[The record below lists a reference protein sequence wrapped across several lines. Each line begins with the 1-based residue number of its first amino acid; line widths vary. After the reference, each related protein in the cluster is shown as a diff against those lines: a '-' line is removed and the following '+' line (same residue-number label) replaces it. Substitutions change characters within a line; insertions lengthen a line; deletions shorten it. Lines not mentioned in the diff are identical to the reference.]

1 MKKIILLLSAIL
13 LTLCIFISCD
23 NGIAFVNDIEPIPS
37 SEGYSTVI
45 FVTAEDKEKIYDPN
59 DPQGRIEP
67 DPELTYT
74 SLPEILPPGV
84 VFTGSLIRVAGEE
97 AGEYD
102 IKQGSLALAGEN
114 ASQYTLV
121 FIGAKLTI
129 YEKGVI
135 TIIANNKSK
144 FEDDPDPD
152 FDYYIA
158 PSAESLRLSFGITI
172 EGALARTAV
181 ETPGDYT
188 IGQGTLHHE

>member
-74 SLPEILPPGV
+74 SLPEILPPG
-84 VFTGSLIRVAGEE
+84 L
-97 AGEYD
+97 
-102 IKQGSLALAGEN
+102 Q
-114 ASQYTLV
+114 
-121 FIGAKLTI
+121 
-129 YEKGVI
+129 
-135 TIIANNKSK
+135 
-144 FEDDPDPD
+144 
-152 FDYYIA
+152 
-158 PSAESLRLSFGITI
+158 
-172 EGALARTAV
+172 AR
-181 ETPGDYT
+181 
-188 IGQGTLHHE
+188 